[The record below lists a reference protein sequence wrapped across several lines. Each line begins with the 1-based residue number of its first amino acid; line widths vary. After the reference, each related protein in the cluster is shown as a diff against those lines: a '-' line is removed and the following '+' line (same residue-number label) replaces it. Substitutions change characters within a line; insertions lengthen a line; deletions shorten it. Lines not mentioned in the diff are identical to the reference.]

1 MCSTQHWH
9 HSETYRG
16 SQKYGSRCTI
26 TQQPSCVLCLHPTGY
41 TSASR
46 SATLPTGAG
55 FKPDTPM
62 DVAQLEAALQ
72 HYTVNCVAPSTRTS
86 YATAQRR
93 YLAFCSQAGIPQPW
107 PVAVDILCRYV
118 THLGLQGLKH
128 KTIKVYLSGLRF
140 THIHLGLGNP
150 FYNEAMPQLEYV
162 VTGIK
167 RVQACQ
173 AAPPLARLPVTV
185 EIMGQ
190 LHSVWLTKQA
200 NVQGIMLW
208 AAACVGF
215 FGFLR
220 AGEFTIPS
228 SNAYD
233 PEVHLSLADVALDS
247 HTAPSMVRLRIK
259 QSKTDPFRVGVDVFL
274 GATHTEICPVRA
286 LIQFLAVRSPDP
298 GPLFLTHTGTPLTR
312 AVLVKE
318 LQSALEKVGIPP
330 SQYNGHSFRIGAATT
345 AAKCGFEDSRIQTL
359 GRWKS
364 GAYRTYIRIPRQE
377 LAATSAALLGRSNQ

>member
-1 MCSTQHWH
+1 MW
-9 HSETYRG
+9 
-16 SQKYGSRCTI
+16 
-26 TQQPSCVLCLHPTGY
+26 V
-41 TSASR
+41 
-46 SATLPTGAG
+46 
-55 FKPDTPM
+55 F
-62 DVAQLEAALQ
+62 
-72 HYTVNCVAPSTRTS
+72 
-86 YATAQRR
+86 
-93 YLAFCSQAGIPQPW
+93 W
-107 PVAVDILCRYV
+107 
-118 THLGLQGLKH
+118 
-128 KTIKVYLSGLRF
+128 
-140 THIHLGLGNP
+140 
-150 FYNEAMPQLEYV
+150 
-162 VTGIK
+162 
-167 RVQACQ
+167 
-173 AAPPLARLPVTV
+173 
-185 EIMGQ
+185 
-190 LHSVWLTKQA
+190 
-200 NVQGIMLW
+200 
-208 AAACVGF
+208 
-215 FGFLR
+215 GFLR

-298 GPLFLTHTGTPLTR
+298 GPLFLTHTGIPLTR